1 MWEKVTQKMGH
12 ECELAVIRSINRT
25 GTSSL
30 NGNEREHSF
39 SVRKPFKAGANAEN
53 SFLKMPKLILKKRP
67 SLKKFKHSLRV

>member
-1 MWEKVTQKMGH
+1 MPVEFVLLGWSKRSLWEKATQKMGH

-39 SVRKPFKAGANAEN
+39 PVRKP
-53 SFLKMPKLILKKRP
+53 
-67 SLKKFKHSLRV
+67 